1 MLEAVGSTYQLAA
14 HCRLLPWGGCGS
26 NAIEKGRLRT
36 ESQPEVVVR
45 MRKIAMAIPSQGE
58 PPSSIS
64 AVLQGFVV
72 VSGAGWAMLPQLL
85 RFGSSYGALAG
96 LTSRP
101 ASARSQRAPHTLK
114 AVAVFT
120 SLHAVDDLWYY
131 KIVTK
136 YVRSSQCI
144 SKIPD
149 SKVTSL

>member
-1 MLEAVGSTYQLAA
+1 
-14 HCRLLPWGGCGS
+14 
-26 NAIEKGRLRT
+26 
-36 ESQPEVVVR
+36 
-45 MRKIAMAIPSQGE
+45 MRKVAMAIPSQGE

-72 VSGAGWAMLPQLL
+72 VSGAEWAMLLQLL

-120 SLHAVDDLWYY
+120 SLHVLVMCG
-131 KIVTK
+131 ITK
-136 YVRSSQCI
+136 YSRNMWKARDAFQRHQN
-144 SKIPD
+144 P
-149 SKVTSL
+149 SLMRCTELI